1 MRRSARTGTPRAP
14 RGRAAR
20 AAAALLGLAAGL
32 AGPAAAVPITT
43 ADFSSYTL
51 ESFEGLVP
59 GPDVGQQLGFDGVY
73 LPGYN
78 GSYTFAGGVT
88 LIGPN
93 VDVFP
98 GDAFVHD
105 FRSGS
110 PPPNDWG
117 ANGVVNGPED
127 VLIGTAYLA
136 VFEAGTAEAAIEL
149 RFATPQARVGAFVT
163 GDAGTTIT
171 LEVYGAGNV
180 LLESTT
186 VGAVP
191 IDQWIDNFVGLER
204 AEGIERV
211 VFRGHDFGID
221 ALMFDAGFLAI
232 PEPRSALLLA
242 LSLAALALGRRA
254 RIQP

>member
-1 MRRSARTGTPRAP
+1 VLCAL
-14 RGRAAR
+14 
-20 AAAALLGLAAGL
+20 AAALGLLAAAL
-32 AGPAAAVPITT
+32 SGPAGAVPITT
-43 ADFSSYTL
+43 ADFSAYTL

-73 LPGYN
+73 LPGYS
-78 GSYTFAGGVT
+78 GSYTFSSGVT

-127 VLIGTAYLA
+127 VLTGTAYLA
-136 VFEAGTAEAAIEL
+136 VFEAGSNQAAIEL

-163 GDAGTTIT
+163 GDAGTTVT

-186 VGAVP
+186 VGTVP

-204 AEGIERV
+204 SEGIERV
-211 VFRGHDFGID
+211 VFRGQDFGID
-221 ALMFDAGFLAI
+221 ALMFDAGFQLV

-242 LSLAALALGRRA
+242 LGLAALAAHRR
-254 RIQP
+254 RSRVQG